1 MTTSKIGY
9 GMGKKDFER
18 ANCIRAFLGDTAE
31 TGDEIAELSCNLDDM
46 TAEAVGFAEEA
57 LFEAGAWRSI
67 RSLWG

>member
-1 MTTSKIGY
+1 MNTSKIGY

-31 TGDEIAELSCNLDDM
+31 TGDEIADLSCNLDAM

-57 LFEAGAWRSI
+57 LFEAGALNRVT
-67 RSLWG
+67 